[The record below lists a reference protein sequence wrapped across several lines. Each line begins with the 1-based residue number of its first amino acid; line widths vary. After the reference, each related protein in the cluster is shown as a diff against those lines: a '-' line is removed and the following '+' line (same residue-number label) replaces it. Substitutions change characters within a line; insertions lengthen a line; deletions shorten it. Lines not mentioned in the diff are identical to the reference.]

1 MYVIPYTSESEY
13 SNNVDRILTLL
24 NQNVAKNEVML
35 TEGEYSYIHNR
46 HEVFDYAKKYNFQH
60 RYHTTISE
68 MIDTLEKVKPWSDI
82 KYIINIGTWS
92 SDLIDNIFYV
102 NHPEITIIHIQ
113 NSVLPN
119 QYCLDM
125 VENLCRFDTTVDC
138 LEDILISQFEK

>member
-1 MYVIPYTSESEY
+1 MSYTETVTGCCTEC
-13 SNNVDRILTLL
+13 RIF
-24 NQNVAKNEVML
+24 M
-35 TEGEYSYIHNR
+35 I
-46 HEVFDYAKKYNFQH
+46 
-60 RYHTTISE
+60 ISGQ
-68 MIDTLEKVKPWSDI
+68 SDI